1 MFTLGVIADIHSN
14 FSALEAVISDIKLHY
29 PKVKEIYNLGDTVGY
44 GPDPQKCIDAIM
56 SNKLITRSIKG
67 NHDHY
72 VAQASIP
79 PGVNLWAEKAIHFQ
93 IENTSIEHR
102 WQLANQQTIIYTKH
116 LEFPHE
122 IVVVHGSP
130 QYPLSEYIHPET
142 EKQMKLFDFM
152 YTSNIDILLLGHTH
166 IPYSSIKSLESEKE
180 LRIIN
185 PGSVGQPRD
194 NDPRASYAVIDLN
207 NLEVEIIRIEYDIQ
221 SVAQRMNSMGLPKYL
236 SDRLFEGK

>member
-1 MFTLGVIADIHSN
+1 MFTLGVLADIHSN
-14 FSALEAVISDIKLHY
+14 FSALESVISDIKLHY
-29 PKVKEIYNLGDTVGY
+29 PEVKEIYNLGDTVGY
-44 GPDPQKCIDAIM
+44 GPDPQKCIDEIM

-79 PGVNLWAEKAIHFQ
+79 PGVNLWAKKAIHFQ
-93 IENTSIEHR
+93 IENTGIEHR
-102 WQLANQQTIIYTKH
+102 WQLANIHTIIYSKH
-116 LEFPHE
+116 LEFSHE
-122 IVVVHGSP
+122 IAMVHGSP
-130 QYPLSEYIHPET
+130 QYPLSEYIHPDT
-142 EKQMKLFDFM
+142 EKQKKLFDFM
-152 YTSNIDILLLGHTH
+152 STSNIDILLLGHTH
-166 IPYSSIKSLESEKE
+166 IPYSRIKSLESEKE

-194 NDPRASYAVIDLN
+194 NDPRASYAVIDLK

-221 SVAQRMNSMGLPKYL
+221 SVAQKMNSMGLPKYL